1 MFGFDVGA
9 RISVSISVRSGGQ
22 YFGLGRC
29 HEDVTAGYVVMPL

>member
-9 RISVSISVRSGGQ
+9 RISISVRSGGQ